1 MHDFLDIGLIVFVVY
16 LISLLFVLVKATLSW
31 GNYSVKSC
39 WVSELGITTK
49 KSARAFNFAISLYG
63 LLSLLLIIK
72 LFYMLPHTNTAYL
85 LLLFLT
91 LTSLSTFFV
100 GVFPMDTKPNGHLIA
115 SSSTFFSV
123 LISSII
129 SIYLVLNTHIFP
141 RIILFLNITTLIILP
156 LYTFAACYEKSAQN
170 SLQKFLVNNKGLW
183 EWSALILACSW
194 NLIISVWILSK

>member
-16 LISLLFVLVKATLSW
+16 LIALLFVLAKATLSW

-63 LLSLLLIIK
+63 LLSLLLIFK
-72 LFYMLPHTNTAYL
+72 LFYIMPHTNVSC
-85 LLLFLT
+85 LFLMF
-91 LTSLSTFFV
+91 LTIISISTFFV

-115 SSSTFFSV
+115 SGSTFFSV

-129 SIYLVLNTHIFP
+129 SIYLVLNTHFFP
-141 RIILFLNITTLIILP
+141 RFILFLNITTLIILP
-156 LYTFAACYEKSAQN
+156 LYTFAACYEKSAEDRIWWLKRIEKDRKEEQEN
-170 SLQKFLVNNKGLW
+170 QRKHMPRVRK
-183 EWSALILACSW
+183 
-194 NLIISVWILSK
+194 V